1 MTARPA
7 DEQRRFWTVVLVPP
21 RSGARTR
28 HLLVRTRTPV
38 LLAMITLALVG
49 GTASWTGETS
59 ALAAS
64 TADRLAESQRTVL
77 ALLDSVHTLGELLA
91 RERESKLP
99 PRNMILPVNGSIS
112 SHYSRA
118 RLHPMLKIFRPH
130 RGVDISA
137 PLGTRIVAPA
147 AGRVRFAGRR
157 PGHGL
162 VVELE
167 HSGGVVTRHSHCRT
181 MLVKAGEQVAMGE
194 PIATVGSTGLAT
206 GPHLHF
212 EVLNRGVSVDPIR
225 FLAASRASD
234 PDRPEPGP
242 VDTR

>member
-1 MTARPA
+1 MTAPA
-7 DEQRRFWTVVLVPP
+7 NDRRALWTVVLVPP

-28 HLLVRTRTPV
+28 HLTVRARTPV
-38 LLAMITLALVG
+38 ALIAISIALLG

-64 TADRLAESQRTVL
+64 TAERLAESQRTVIT
-77 ALLDSVHTLGELLA
+77 LLDSVHALGEMLA

-130 RGVDISA
+130 RGVAISA
-137 PLGTRIVAPA
+137 PAGTSIVAPA

-162 VVELE
+162 MVELE
-167 HSGGVVTRHSHCRT
+167 HTGGVVTRHSHCRT
-181 MLVKAGEQVAMGE
+181 ALVKPGDMVALGD
-194 PIATVGSTGLAT
+194 PIATVGRSGLAT

-212 EVLNRGVSVDPIR
+212 EVMSRGVPVDPIK
-225 FLAASRASD
+225 FLAASRD
-234 PDRPEPGP
+234 PLPEPSP

>member
-1 MTARPA
+1 MTAPA
-7 DEQRRFWTVVLVPP
+7 NDRRALWTVVLVPP
-21 RSGARTR
+21 RSGARTW
-28 HLLVRTRTPV
+28 HLTVRARTPV
-38 LLAMITLALVG
+38 ALIAISIALLG

-64 TADRLAESQRTVL
+64 TAERLAESQRTVI
-77 ALLDSVHTLGELLA
+77 ALLDSVHTLGDMLA

-137 PLGTRIVAPA
+137 PAGTSIVAPA

-162 VVELE
+162 MVELE
-167 HSGGVVTRHSHCRT
+167 HAGGVVTRHSHCRT
-181 MLVKAGEQVAMGE
+181 TLVKPGDMVALGD
-194 PIATVGSTGLAT
+194 PIATVGRSGLAT

-212 EVLNRGVSVDPIR
+212 EVMSRGVAVDPIK
-225 FLAASRASD
+225 FLAASRD
-234 PDRPEPGP
+234 PLPEPSP

>member
-1 MTARPA
+1 VTAPA
-7 DEQRRFWTVVLVPP
+7 NDRRALWTVVLVPP

-28 HLLVRTRTPV
+28 HLTVRARTPV
-38 LLAMITLALVG
+38 ALIAISIALLG

-64 TADRLAESQRTVL
+64 TAERLAESQRTVI
-77 ALLDSVHTLGELLA
+77 ALLDSVHALGDMLA
-91 RERESKLP
+91 RERASKLP

-112 SHYSRA
+112 SHYSRS
-118 RLHPMLKIFRPH
+118 RLHPMLKVFRPH

-137 PLGTRIVAPA
+137 PAGTSIVAPA

-162 VVELE
+162 MVELE
-167 HSGGVVTRHSHCRT
+167 HTGGVVTRHSHCRT
-181 MLVKAGEQVAMGE
+181 TLVKPGDMVALGD
-194 PIATVGSTGLAT
+194 PIATVGRSGLAT

-212 EVLNRGVSVDPIR
+212 EVMARGVPVDPIK
-225 FLAASRASD
+225 FLAASRD
-234 PDRPEPGP
+234 PLPEPSP